1 MGIWK
6 KIDIPGEIVLFFRK
20 NNLISCNPLPSGSK
34 AVSALNDEKKNIK
47 PGLSGSMTAGN
58 QPRSQGIW
66 GRGCFSNMLIETI
79 PDILEI

>member
-1 MGIWK
+1 MK

-20 NNLISCNPLPSGSK
+20 NNLISCNPLPSGSN

-47 PGLSGSMTAGN
+47 PGLSGSMTASN
-58 QPRSQGIW
+58 QPRPQGIW
-66 GRGCFSNMLIETI
+66 GRGCFSNILIETI